1 MFEDLQEA
9 VIGVVVQ
16 NSHGKVMAALAKK
29 IPMPFSV
36 ILLETL
42 VARRV
47 VLFVQEL
54 SFYTSIFEGDSEI

>member
-9 VIGVVVQ
+9 GIGVVVQ

-54 SFYTSIFEGDSEI
+54 GFYRSIF